1 MLADNYDGKWKN
13 WSTWKHYVFV
23 GGKARN
29 IKCKYCE
36 KVSTRGIYKLKHP
49 LIGTS
54 KDVEAC
60 VVIPEEVKKLMLDI
74 VTSLQQN
81 LMKKSI
87 SREDS
92 SMGDS

>member
-1 MLADNYDGKWKN
+1 M
-13 WSTWKHYVFV
+13 
-23 GGKARN
+23 
-29 IKCKYCE
+29 
-36 KVSTRGIYKLKHP
+36 
-49 LIGTS
+49 
-54 KDVEAC
+54 EAC

>member
-1 MLADNYDGKWKN
+1 
-13 WSTWKHYVFV
+13 
-23 GGKARN
+23 
-29 IKCKYCE
+29 
-36 KVSTRGIYKLKHP
+36 
-49 LIGTS
+49 
-54 KDVEAC
+54 VEAC